1 MKTMILTMLAMLAML
16 GTCQSKGAQQ
26 AAEGHVTTVTGQ
38 LSATEVEN
46 KVRDIYATVFRE
58 YIIEDSLRNL
68 GEPVGEGAYGK
79 RKQFNADYCTR
90 GLNDLFRQV
99 DEIDSLYHSG
109 EMGFFDA
116 DYWIMAQDYGSDLKV
131 SDVRVVSMNGNEAV
145 VEMQL
150 HNLNT
155 SKPVRLKMLHED
167 GTWRIDSFVD
177 VNSDYDMKRSMEE
190 YITEENK
197 QNKQ

>member
-1 MKTMILTMLAMLAML
+1 MVAVASVF
-16 GTCQSKGAQQ
+16 GACQAGGHQQTDDAQK
-26 AAEGHVTTVTGQ
+26 TTVTEQ
-38 LSATEVEN
+38 LSATELEN

-68 GEPVGEGAYGK
+68 DQPVGEGAYGK
-79 RKQFNADYCTR
+79 RSQFNADYCTR

-99 DEIDSLYHSG
+99 NEIDSLYHSG
-109 EMGFFDA
+109 ELGFFDA
-116 DYWIMAQDYGSDLKV
+116 DYWIMGQDYGADLKV
-131 SDVRVVSMNGNEAV
+131 SDVKVLSVSGNEAV

-167 GTWRIDSFVD
+167 GSWRIDSFVD
-177 VNSDYDMKRSMEE
+177 AKCDFDLKRSMEE
-190 YITEENK
+190 YIAEENQQHK
-197 QNKQ
+197 Q